1 MGLEVPGLALA
12 SQTLAWVSPP
22 IGVKDVMAFKVSTTV
37 VLDER
42 LFFLRCPPTLLR
54 YRDSF
59 AACRRYPSAT
69 HSFGPA
75 LRAFLERINQMFYF
89 R

>member
-1 MGLEVPGLALA
+1 
-12 SQTLAWVSPP
+12 
-22 IGVKDVMAFKVSTTV
+22 
-37 VLDER
+37 
-42 LFFLRCPPTLLR
+42 LR

-75 LRAFLERINQMFYF
+75 LGAFLERINQMFYF
-89 R
+89 RQLSHKRVVPFAKRLFKLTYEVHIFSLP